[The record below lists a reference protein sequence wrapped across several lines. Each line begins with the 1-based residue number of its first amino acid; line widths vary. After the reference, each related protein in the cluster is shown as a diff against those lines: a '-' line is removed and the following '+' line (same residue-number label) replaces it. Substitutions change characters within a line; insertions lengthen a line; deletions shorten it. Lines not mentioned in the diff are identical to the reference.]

1 MLLLTRSSSFFV
13 VPYFFFNKTAMLTAI
28 RLILNVSL
36 IYISL
41 RAMDLKNN
49 FKHLLLIYISSVQLQ
64 SQFFTELFGVN
75 VLKVWSISIFYIL
88 VSCYLGVW
96 QRIPF
101 MLYTLSLLFWF
112 IFYAFLKF
120 EIITFDNYYSEKSL
134 PLPTS

>member
-1 MLLLTRSSSFFV
+1 
-13 VPYFFFNKTAMLTAI
+13 MLTAI

-75 VLKVWSISIFYIL
+75 VLKV
-88 VSCYLGVW
+88 
-96 QRIPF
+96 
-101 MLYTLSLLFWF
+101 
-112 IFYAFLKF
+112 
-120 EIITFDNYYSEKSL
+120 
-134 PLPTS
+134 